1 MPFDINEVNSN
12 DNNEYDNNNFQNMN
26 DIENNYNNNI
36 PYYYSESPDFSGKI
50 HSDIDAAGQFAYQ
63 NNMNNGNYNKTY
75 GLFSPIYNYQGST
88 LFGNNNYQN
97 NIGLFGNSNFI

>member
-12 DNNEYDNNNFQNMN
+12 YNNEYDNNNFQNMN
-26 DIENNYNNNI
+26 DIENNYNNI
-36 PYYYSESPDFSGKI
+36 PYYYSESPDFSGKN

-75 GLFSPIYNYQGST
+75 GLFSPIYNYQGSS